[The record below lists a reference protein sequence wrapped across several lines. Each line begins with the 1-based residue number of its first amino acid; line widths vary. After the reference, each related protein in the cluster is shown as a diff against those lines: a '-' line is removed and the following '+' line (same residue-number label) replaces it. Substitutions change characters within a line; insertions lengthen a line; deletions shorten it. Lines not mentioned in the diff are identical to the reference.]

1 MSNLPTTIT
10 IDGKEYELVPK
21 SPVSSSSEGRGW
33 EIISFKYKHSDTHIS
48 FLNLDE
54 KRGCYYWGVNY
65 PNKNPW
71 TLPDILNCKNF
82 NIHSVKRISDSTIW
96 ATKDVVSVHGE
107 KGTFVIDGWEMKG
120 GSICA
125 LFIPFSGRE
134 LTSASISYLIKA
146 PSPSVERPP
155 IGIMPEWIWKE
166 ERLKEIDTAMSR
178 YVEYHKNIPEE
189 WLTESAEI
197 REWLFKRKKIKSSLT
212 TVEKEPRFI
221 TEDRK
226 NIFEGDRYAY
236 VPKETLAWVNVS
248 DGKSTPQPESSFLY
262 FSTEQAANDY
272 VIMNKPCLSVNDV
285 KSLDAD
291 VSARIANT
299 SNNCSRNRAEFY
311 IVETKGLKQLVKDR
325 LNY

>member
-21 SPVSSSSEGRGW
+21 SEG
-33 EIISFKYKHSDTHIS
+33 
-48 FLNLDE
+48 
-54 KRGCYYWGVNY
+54 KRDWGILSLKDSVDGRVY
-65 PNKNPW
+65 PF
-71 TLPDILNCKNF
+71 TSMPDNRFSIN
-82 NIHSVKRISDSTIW
+82 SVKRLSDGEVFTVGDKIGWGEIGNYETTLLSFRINNGRLEFEYP
-96 ATKDVVSVHGE
+96 ATK
-107 KGTFVIDGWEMKG
+107 KYLTFCDFEQAIRLHK
-120 GSICA
+120 
-125 LFIPFSGRE
+125 
-134 LTSASISYLIKA
+134 KA

-272 VIMNKPCLSVNDV
+272 VIMNKRCLSLNDV
-285 KSLDAD
+285 KKFIEDNFNGWYSSQNPD
-291 VSARIANT
+291 R
-299 SNNCSRNRAEFY
+299 
-311 IVETKGLKQLVKDR
+311 LKQLVQDR
-325 LNY
+325 INTTK